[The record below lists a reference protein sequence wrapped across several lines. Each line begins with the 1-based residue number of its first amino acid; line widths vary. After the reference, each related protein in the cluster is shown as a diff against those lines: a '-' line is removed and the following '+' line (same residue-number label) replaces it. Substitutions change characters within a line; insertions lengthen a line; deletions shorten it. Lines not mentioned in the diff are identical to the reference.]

1 MFDFFRRRHPAEAE
15 FRALIERYAGLM
27 RKTLRQI
34 DARMPE
40 ADLEELEQDVRLKI
54 WQALSTEGDFDKP
67 AAFIR
72 KVIINV
78 SIDAARKRLVRG
90 SAFEHVEITALE
102 LGADFGE
109 QAAQAHAMEI
119 RAELSSLCKSISDEN
134 PDAAKS
140 LGLYLQGFTTEEIG
154 ALMGWSEA
162 KARNIVYRFLDQVR
176 AKYSP

>member
-1 MFDFFRRRHPAEAE
+1 MLNFFRRRHPQESE

-54 WQALSTEGDFDKP
+54 WQALSVEGNFDKP

-78 SIDAARKRLVRG
+78 SIDAARKRLSRG
-90 SAFEHVEITALE
+90 AAFEHVEISALE
-102 LGADFGE
+102 LGEESD
-109 QAAQAHAMEI
+109 AHAMEM
-119 RAELSSLCKSISDEN
+119 RAELASLCKSLQADNAE
-134 PDAAKS
+134 AAQA

-162 KARNIVYRFLDQVR
+162 KARNVVYRFLDQVR
-176 AKYSP
+176 AKYAADR

>member
-1 MFDFFRRRHPAEAE
+1 MFNFFRRKHPAEAE

-54 WQALSTEGDFDKP
+54 WQALSVEGNFDKP

-90 SAFEHVEITALE
+90 SDFEHVEISALE
-102 LGADFGE
+102 LGEDSG
-109 QAAQAHAMEI
+109 AHAMEM
-119 RAELSSLCKSISDEN
+119 RAELSGLCKSLQADNLEASQ
-134 PDAAKS
+134 A

-154 ALMGWSEA
+154 ALLGFSEA

-176 AKYSP
+176 AKYAGRY